1 MPSEL
6 TAVAVEADSATAPE
20 FEPPSR
26 GAAIWGEERTH
37 SWPRVVE
44 WLARRHW
51 LSPVR
56 VPISN
61 NSVQPIVDWSVGRL
75 IAVSVESAESEE
87 RDVSW
92 RRLKARLHAAF
103 SDEPLEDGASHR
115 AETILAEALLA
126 PPGESLF
133 DAIRTY
139 CTGAS
144 RPSFAAETLRCL
156 GRLTAP
162 GTADWRLAL
171 VRDALGS
178 PDIEIR
184 DAALQAVEGWEDAA
198 LVPVLKSHRESEEW
212 LRDYL
217 HEVLRYLDK

>member
-1 MPSEL
+1 MPSEF
-6 TAVAVEADSATAPE
+6 TAVAAETGSASAPE
-20 FEPPSR
+20 LGWPSS
-26 GAAIWGEERTH
+26 GAATWGEERTR
-37 SWPRVVE
+37 SWPAFVE
-44 WLARRHW
+44 SWARRHW
-51 LSPVR
+51 LNPGR

-61 NSVQPIVDWSVGRL
+61 DSVRPVVDWLVGRQ
-75 IAVSVESAESEE
+75 VTVSAESADSEE
-87 RDVSW
+87 REISW
-92 RRLKARLHAAF
+92 SRLKTRLHIAF
-103 SDEPLEDGASHR
+103 SDEPLEDGVSHR
-115 AETILAEALLA
+115 AETILVETLMA
-126 PPGESLF
+126 PPGDSLF

-139 CTGAS
+139 CTAAS

-156 GRLTAP
+156 GRITAP

-217 HEVLRYLDK
+217 CEVLHYLDK

>member
-1 MPSEL
+1 MPSEF
-6 TAVAVEADSATAPE
+6 AAAAVETDSASAPE
-20 FEPPSR
+20 LEWPGR
-26 GAAIWGEERTH
+26 GAATRGEERTRFWPAFVE
-37 SWPRVVE
+37 SW
-44 WLARRHW
+44 ARQHR
-51 LSPVR
+51 LNSGR
-56 VPISN
+56 LPISHD
-61 NSVQPIVDWSVGRL
+61 SVRPIVDWSVGRL
-75 IAVSVESAESEE
+75 ITVSVESADSEE
-87 RDVSW
+87 REISW
-92 RRLKARLHAAF
+92 SRLKTRLHIAF
-103 SDEPLEDGASHR
+103 TEEPLEDGVSHR
-115 AETILAEALLA
+115 AETILVESLTA
-126 PPGESLF
+126 PPGDSLF
-133 DAIRTY
+133 DAVRTY

-156 GRLTAP
+156 GRITAP

-217 HEVLRYLDK
+217 REVLHYLDK